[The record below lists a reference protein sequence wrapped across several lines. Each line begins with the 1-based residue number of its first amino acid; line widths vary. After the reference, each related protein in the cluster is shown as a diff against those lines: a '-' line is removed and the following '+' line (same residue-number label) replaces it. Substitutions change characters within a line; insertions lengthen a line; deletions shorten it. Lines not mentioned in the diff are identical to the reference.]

1 MKIVRLLGRLLLWLV
16 ALLVGLVAVV
26 LLVAYV
32 ADGAVV
38 RNLLFGPRMGDVT
51 QVQRSQP
58 QEAVPGTE
66 RDDIPIA
73 PPDAIDA
80 AGLAA
85 AEAYAAQTNS
95 VALLVWHRG
104 ALRYEKYWPGYD
116 RSFRTDTFSA
126 HKTVLGLLYGAAIA
140 DGIIPSVDAPAANWI
155 PEWRDDARRGIRIR
169 DLLQMSSGLELPVF
183 GTWRGFRVTLGS
195 DLPDTV
201 LPLMAEKP
209 PGTDFQYS
217 NANSV
222 ILGMVLQNAAGK
234 RYAQYLSERLW
245 SRIGA
250 PAASLWLDH
259 EGGLPRTFCCLY
271 TTARGWLQ
279 VGRLILD
286 GGRSGGEQVIPE
298 AWIREMTTPAAT
310 NPNYGYQIWLGSP
323 PGKERKYNDKT
334 IKAFHSEPF
343 VAQDIRYVDGFGG
356 QRVYIVPSQEL
367 IIVRTGEARMD
378 WDDAIIP
385 NAILRALR
393 PADAAMGVA
402 ATEGPSTGAA
412 AREYAPDAATAG
424 GATPAYARDAAAAGG
439 TAVSPPAAN
448 PMDVSR

>member
-16 ALLVGLVAVV
+16 ALLVGLVAIV
-26 LLVAYV
+26 LLLAYV

-51 QVQRSQP
+51 QVARSQP
-58 QEAVPGTE
+58 QEAVPGVE
-66 RDDIPIA
+66 RDDFPLA
-73 PPDAIDA
+73 AADTIDS

-116 RSFRTDTFSA
+116 RDSRTDTFSA

-140 DGIIPSVDAPAANWI
+140 DGFIESVDEPAAKWI
-155 PEWRDDARRGIRIR
+155 PEWRDDARREIRIR

-183 GTWRGFRVTLGS
+183 GTWRGLRVTLGS
-195 DLPDTV
+195 DLPGTV
-201 LPLMAEKP
+201 LPLQAEQP

-217 NANSV
+217 NANSA
-222 ILGMVLQNAAGK
+222 ILGMALQNATGK

-245 SRIGA
+245 SRIGT
-250 PAASLWLDH
+250 PAAALWLDH

-298 AWIREMTTPAAT
+298 AWIREMSTPAKT
-310 NPNYGYQIWLGSP
+310 NPNYGYQLWLGSP

-334 IKAFHSEPF
+334 VKAFHSEPF

-367 IIVRTGEARMD
+367 IIVRTGEARLD

-393 PADAAMGVA
+393 PLADA
-402 ATEGPSTGAA
+402 GP
-412 AREYAPDAATAG
+412 TAE
-424 GATPAYARDAAAAGG
+424 A
-439 TAVSPPAAN
+439 PAA
-448 PMDVSR
+448 VAGASR